1 MPKPRDLRL
10 LLYFVEIARAGSI
23 RAAAL
28 KLGLSP
34 AVVSEALSELEDVV
48 GVTLIRRTTRSMA
61 LTKDGE
67 DMLEHAAVAVSAA
80 DEAMAAA
87 KPAAS
92 AVRGTLRITLAT
104 EVAVGWLPPLLRAF
118 EARYR
123 EVRVM
128 VDADDTMVALA
139 ASDIDIAI
147 RTRFTPKPKS
157 GHGFCACLPLELVC
171 APYKPDAE
179 EPVETRLN
187 RMGII
192 GVGDQRRGGRA
203 IEVQRPGDSAF
214 QTLKLP
220 VRFAVNNQLVAHR
233 FALEGFGCALLFRDS
248 VAEDLEAGRLVPA
261 APGHGFG
268 FVTCQAIA
276 RDKYPSRQAQAFL
289 NFLATMHWR
298 TQKSRRPDTQ
308 GRRPVLEIM

>member
-67 DMLEHAAVAVSAA
+67 DMLEHAAVVVSAA

-104 EVAVGWLPPLLRAF
+104 EVAVGWFPPLLRAF
-118 EARYR
+118 EAHFSD
-123 EVRVM
+123 VRVE
-128 VDADDTMVALA
+128 VDAEDTMVALA
-139 ASDIDIAI
+139 SSDIDIAI
-147 RTRFTPKPKS
+147 RTRFTPQPRFGKDI
-157 GHGFCACLPLELVC
+157 CACLPLELVC
-171 APYKPDAE
+171 GPPHAG
-179 EPVETRLN
+179 N
-187 RMGII
+187 
-192 GVGDQRRGGRA
+192 GG
-203 IEVQRPGDSAF
+203 
-214 QTLKLP
+214 
-220 VRFAVNNQLVAHR
+220 
-233 FALEGFGCALLFRDS
+233 EG
-248 VAEDLEAGRLVPA
+248 LEARLERV
-261 APGHGFG
+261 G
-268 FVTCQAIA
+268 
-276 RDKYPSRQAQAFL
+276 
-289 NFLATMHWR
+289 
-298 TQKSRRPDTQ
+298 
-308 GRRPVLEIM
+308 